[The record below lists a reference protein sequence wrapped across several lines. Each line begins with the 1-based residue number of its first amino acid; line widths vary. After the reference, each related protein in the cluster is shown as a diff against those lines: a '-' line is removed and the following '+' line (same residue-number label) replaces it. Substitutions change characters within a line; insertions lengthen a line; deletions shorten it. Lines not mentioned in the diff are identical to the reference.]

1 MRIPMIAGNWKMN
14 TMVSEAI
21 ELVTA
26 MLAEL
31 DRIEGVEKVVCPPFV
46 SLAAI
51 KEIIKEARLNSA
63 RRTCSTSRRAPIPER
78 LHHRCWLNYV
88 NSSL

>member
-31 DRIEGVEKVVCPPFV
+31 DLDRRRGEGC
-46 SLAAI
+46 L
-51 KEIIKEARLNSA
+51 
-63 RRTCSTSRRAPIPER
+63 
-78 LHHRCWLNYV
+78 
-88 NSSL
+88 SSLCFPGGNKGDN